1 MCVCVCV
8 CGRPLPQPNHGTTT
22 LGFIF
27 KGGVIIAVDS
37 RASMGPYISSQTV
50 KKVIEINPHLLG
62 TMAGGAA
69 DCQFWQVRSRPS
81 TSAGSL
87 YTAALLH
94 RLPHG
99 LHNTNA
105 RNRAQRTCAGYVVRA
120 PSARHQTHRSCGSIP
135 DALKGEPLARET
147 ASEPTGNTIP

>member
-1 MCVCVCV
+1 MRVCVRAR
-8 CGRPLPQPNHGTTT
+8 GRPLPQPNHGTTT

-69 DCQFWQVRSRPS
+69 DCQFWQVHPRPPPPFEPRLHRLHRRHTLHNMDSRRRIQR
-81 TSAGSL
+81 TSAG
-87 YTAALLH
+87 
-94 RLPHG
+94 
-99 LHNTNA
+99 
-105 RNRAQRTCAGYVVRA
+105 CA
-120 PSARHQTHRSCGSIP
+120 SCGHY
-135 DALKGEPLARET
+135 ALATYVDLA
-147 ASEPTGNTIP
+147 APTD